1 MGKACVK
8 AKQCER
14 HRAEVAAKTER
25 ETDEVRDILHVLDK
39 RMEEVSVQI
48 ANLSARLEASFKWQ
62 EAVEKRLGHLEK
74 METQVRAIWWLLTGG
89 GAAIAAAFAAVAH
102 FAKMG

>member
-1 MGKACVK
+1 MGKTCVST
-8 AKQCER
+8 KQCER
-14 HRAEVAAKTER
+14 HRTAEAAKNER
-25 ETDEVRDILHVLDK
+25 ETDEVRDILHILDK
-39 RMEEVSVQI
+39 RVEEVSVQI

-62 EAVEKRLGHLEK
+62 EGVEKRLSHLEK